1 MIEQAINETLLL
13 LTRQYRDIKE
23 ELETAKRIFIKE
35 NTQTV
40 SIVKCNFF
48 NYNLSESEIWH
59 YFSFYF
65 AIFQHKIPEKS
76 ASDLV
81 KDDEVCIISEPESGL
96 DFELK
101 LGSEHVSSGTERY
114 NREVISDLVKETL
127 SPPYYE
133 RMRRN
138 NSYEPGVSSW

>member
-40 SIVKCNFF
+40 IFVKYNFF
-48 NYNLSESEIWH
+48 NYNSSKNESWH

-65 AIFQHKIPEKS
+65 AIFQHKIPAKS
-76 ASDLV
+76 ESDWI
-81 KDDEVCIISEPESGL
+81 KDDEVCFISEPESGSYS
-96 DFELK
+96 EPK
-101 LGSEHVSSGTERY
+101 LGSEHVSGTERY
-114 NREVISDLVKETL
+114 NREVISDLVQETL
-127 SPPYYE
+127 SPLYYE